1 MTEIKKPC
9 ACDYEACRE
18 VWKRVAPGEDPYPMA
33 DNANTQMSAQDSEL
47 TLPGAEANPCCMG
60 SEASVSVEVLQ
71 GFLREELGD
80 AQVYA
85 YLSSCTP
92 RREMARA
99 FRALSEDEK
108 RHARDLAAAIY
119 LITGKAYCP
128 RVCVEQPDTCDLCA
142 LLRSLYHAEAC
153 AGYNYA
159 RAGEETQVYAY
170 LSSCTPR
177 REMARAFRALSEDE
191 KRHARDLA
199 AAIYLITG
207 KAYCPRVCVEQP
219 DTCDLCAL
227 LRSLYHAEACAG
239 YNYARAGEETLDLCL
254 SKLFAAMSEDEYRH
268 AELLMKL
275 LGRKMNV

>member
-1 MTEIKKPC
+1 MTEMKKPC

-18 VWKRVAPGEDPYPMA
+18 VWKRVAPEEDPYPMA

-47 TLPGAEANPCCMG
+47 TLP
-60 SEASVSVEVLQ
+60 VEVLQ

-85 YLSSCTP
+85 YLASCTP
-92 RREMARA
+92 RRELARA

-159 RAGEETQVYAY
+159 RT
-170 LSSCTPR
+170 
-177 REMARAFRALSEDE
+177 
-191 KRHARDLA
+191 
-199 AAIYLITG
+199 
-207 KAYCPRVCVEQP
+207 
-219 DTCDLCAL
+219 
-227 LRSLYHAEACAG
+227 
-239 YNYARAGEETLDLCL
+239 GEETLDLCL

>member
-1 MTEIKKPC
+1 MERNLHEPEIY
-9 ACDYEACRE
+9 DFRQHDRL
-18 VWKRVAPGEDPYPMA
+18 WQRVGPGLEPYPETTAEAMPRREELPP
-33 DNANTQMSAQDSEL
+33 AQESQ
-47 TLPGAEANPCCMG
+47 LPGAEPNPCCMG

-85 YLSSCTP
+85 YLSSC
-92 RREMARA
+92 M
-99 FRALSEDEK
+99 
-108 RHARDLAAAIY
+108 
-119 LITGKAYCP
+119 
-128 RVCVEQPDTCDLCA
+128 
-142 LLRSLYHAEAC
+142 
-153 AGYNYA
+153 
-159 RAGEETQVYAY
+159 
-170 LSSCTPR
+170 PR

>member
-92 RREMARA
+92 RREMA
-99 FRALSEDEK
+99 
-108 RHARDLAAAIY
+108 
-119 LITGKAYCP
+119 
-128 RVCVEQPDTCDLCA
+128 
-142 LLRSLYHAEAC
+142 
-153 AGYNYA
+153 
-159 RAGEETQVYAY
+159 
-170 LSSCTPR
+170 
-177 REMARAFRALSEDE
+177 
-191 KRHARDLA
+191 